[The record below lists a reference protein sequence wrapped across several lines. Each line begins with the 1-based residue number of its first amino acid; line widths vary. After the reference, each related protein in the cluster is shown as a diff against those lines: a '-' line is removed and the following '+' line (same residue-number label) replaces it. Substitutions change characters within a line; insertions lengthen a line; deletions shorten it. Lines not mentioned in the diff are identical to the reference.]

1 MSVLNRRLFNRGG
14 RVMSSRG
21 VGITSGLVNQPV
33 QKFDPGGEAIKKK
46 YNTTLDTLRSLDI
59 VPERK
64 PFNKFQNIAPAALDL
79 FGSFMSGTSMQDG
92 LGGALDIAGQS
103 VKSASPLFAQALKN
117 KQEYDATD
125 PEAAIKN
132 LALGEALKDPKSKFE
147 FKVINDRLV
156 KINLENNSTE
166 VLEDFSNEDLEKFEF
181 KVVNNRLVKV
191 DKNSGETSV
200 EQDFSEDSSNKAKTN
215 PTEVVVEVKNDSGGV
230 DKINAL
236 RTFDGKNNKFI
247 YQTPNG
253 EVLEDFNVIRDSGT
267 DISAKGLINGTI
279 KIGDSN
285 ISTSF
290 IQKGT
295 DIYVVDPVPGSETF
309 GQTVLLSDL
318 EGLTSYKIDPGKPSL
333 SLKESEAL
341 AAATDNIETANEIS
355 KPIIDAAIT
364 DGLGAGTKEN
374 KYKLQENVLS
384 QSGFGSGIEQ
394 RTSFLTLLQTFNVD
408 QAFPDLYKLAE
419 EGLQVN
425 NVPATETNIALSKQG
440 VLNIATQ
447 WNQQLNRAEFGLLI
461 DAGPKVG
468 LTKEG
473 QGLLIAINKYDQQI
487 KRESGELVT
496 KLLADGMAPP
506 KILKELLEFQE
517 KRYGDLSDRE
527 TEIGADLMSKYDT
540 VMNYD
545 TIKGADFFE
554 RQEKIELNGEE
565 VTLGELYNNDQI
577 KFFGYADQETGL
589 LEAPN
594 GEIIDA
600 GLQKNKPIYL
610 IKFGGKTYFKTF

>member
-33 QKFDPGGEAIKKK
+33 QKFAPGGEAIKEK
-46 YNTTLDTLRSLDI
+46 YNTTLDALRSLDI

-64 PFNKFQNIAPAALDL
+64 PFNKFQNAAPAALDF
-79 FGSFMSGTSMQDG
+79 FGNLMSGTSMQDG
-92 LGGALDIAGQS
+92 LSGGLEIAGES
-103 VKSASPLFAQALKN
+103 LKSASPLFAEALKN

-125 PEAAIKN
+125 PEAALKN
-132 LALGEALKDPKSKFE
+132 LALGEALKDDPE
-147 FKVINDRLV
+147 
-156 KINLENNSTE
+156 ST
-166 VLEDFSNEDLEKFEF
+166 
-181 KVVNNRLVKV
+181 
-191 DKNSGETSV
+191 
-200 EQDFSEDSSNKAKTN
+200 KTD
-215 PTEVVVEVKNDSGGV
+215 PTEVVVEVKNSSGEFE
-230 DKINAL
+230 KINAL
-236 RTFDGKNNKFI
+236 RTFNGETNEFI

-253 EVLEDFNVIRDSGT
+253 DVLTDFNVIRESST
-267 DISAKGLINGTI
+267 DASAKGLITGTI
-279 KIGDSN
+279 TIGDSD
-285 ISTSF
+285 IPTSF

-309 GQTVLLSDL
+309 GQTVLLNDV
-318 EGLTSYKIDPGKPSL
+318 EGLTAYNIDSTKPAL
-333 SLKESEAL
+333 SLDEATAL
-341 AAATDNIETANEIS
+341 AAATDSIKTANEIS

-374 KYKLQENVLS
+374 KYKLQESILS

-447 WNQQLNRAEFGLLI
+447 WNQQLNKAEFGLLI

-517 KRYGDLSDRE
+517 KRYGDLSDRK

-600 GLQKNKPIYL
+600 GLQKNKPVYL

>member
-14 RVMSSRG
+14 RVSSSRG
-21 VGITSGLVNQPV
+21 VGITSGLVPSYAH
-33 QKFDPGGEAIKKK
+33 GGLHEEAGGDVIKDRFKS
-46 YNTTLDTLRSLDI
+46 NMEMFRELDLI
-59 VPERK
+59 PERK
-64 PFNKFQNIAPAALDL
+64 PFNKFQNIAPAALDF
-79 FGSFMSGTSMQDG
+79 FGGLMSGKSMQGG
-92 LGGALDIAGQS
+92 LGGGLEIAGES
-103 VKSASPLFAQALKN
+103 LKSASPLFAEALKN

-125 PEAAIKN
+125 PEAGLKN
-132 LALGEALKDPKSKFE
+132 MALELALKDDP
-147 FKVINDRLV
+147 
-156 KINLENNSTE
+156 NST
-166 VLEDFSNEDLEKFEF
+166 
-181 KVVNNRLVKV
+181 
-191 DKNSGETSV
+191 
-200 EQDFSEDSSNKAKTN
+200 KTD
-215 PTEVVVEVKNDSGGV
+215 PTEVVVEVKNDSGEV
-230 DKINAL
+230 EQINAL
-236 RTFDGKNNKFI
+236 RTFNGETNKFI

-253 EVLEDFNVIRDSGT
+253 DVLTDFNVIRESST
-267 DISAKGLINGTI
+267 DTSAKGLINGTI
-279 KIGDSN
+279 TIGDSN
-285 ISTSF
+285 IPTSF

-309 GQTVLLSDL
+309 GQTVLLNDI
-318 EGLTSYKIDPGKPSL
+318 EGLTAYNIDSTKPAL
-333 SLKESEAL
+333 SLDEATAL
-341 AAATDNIETANEIS
+341 ATSTDNIKTANEIS

-364 DGLGAGTKEN
+364 DGLGAGAKEN
-374 KYKLQENVLS
+374 KYELQENVLS

-496 KLLADGMAPP
+496 KLLAGGTAPP
-506 KILKELLEFQE
+506 EILKELLDFQE
-517 KRYGDLSDRE
+517 KRYSDLSNRE

-554 RQEKIELNGEE
+554 RQEKIELNGKE

-600 GLQKNKPIYL
+600 GLQKNKPVYL

>member
-1 MSVLNRRLFNRGG
+1 MSVLNRRLFNKGG

-33 QKFDPGGEAIKKK
+33 QKFFNGGEALKEK
-46 YNTTLDTLRSLDI
+46 YNTTLDALRSLDI

-103 VKSASPLFAQALKN
+103 VKSASPLFAEALKN

-132 LALGEALKDPKSKFE
+132 LALGEALKDDPKS
-147 FKVINDRLV
+147 
-156 KINLENNSTE
+156 T
-166 VLEDFSNEDLEKFEF
+166 
-181 KVVNNRLVKV
+181 
-191 DKNSGETSV
+191 
-200 EQDFSEDSSNKAKTN
+200 KTD
-215 PTEVVVEVKNDSGGV
+215 PTEVVVEVENSSGEV
-230 DKINAL
+230 EKINAL
-236 RTFDGKNNKFI
+236 RTFNGETNEFI

-253 EVLEDFNVIRDSGT
+253 DVLTDFNVIRESST
-267 DISAKGLINGTI
+267 DASAKGLITGTI
-279 KIGDSN
+279 TIGDSD
-285 ISTSF
+285 IPTSF

-309 GQTVLLSDL
+309 GQTVLLNDV
-318 EGLTSYKIDPGKPSL
+318 EGLTAYNIDSTKPAL
-333 SLKESEAL
+333 SLDEAQAL
-341 AAATDNIETANEIS
+341 AAATDSIKTANEIS
-355 KPIIDAAIT
+355 KPIIDAAIA
-364 DGLGAGTKEN
+364 DGLGAGAKEN
-374 KYKLQENVLS
+374 KYELQESILS

-600 GLQKNKPIYL
+600 GLQKNKPVYL